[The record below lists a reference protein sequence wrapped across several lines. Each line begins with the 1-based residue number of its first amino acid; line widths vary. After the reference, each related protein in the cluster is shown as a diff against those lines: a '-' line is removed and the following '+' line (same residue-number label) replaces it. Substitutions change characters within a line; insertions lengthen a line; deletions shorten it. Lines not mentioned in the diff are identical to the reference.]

1 MRAERFSI
9 VQTGTA
15 RRSRL
20 RAGIRSGKQWEGI
33 QAALVPAESGE
44 NALQLSLR
52 SRMKPGWPLAGL
64 LTCASPNFDS
74 PSQGLRPSG
83 LKHRVKTL
91 RAYSYGV
98 VTDLHRLPSTRLK
111 RGYPGWVPGSNFW
124 RSNGVFGCCSEMSRQ
139 IKLHS
144 DALAY
149 NFCGRMCIRSVI
161 PRESPTRHDVSGREF
176 SQIGKSRC

>member
-1 MRAERFSI
+1 MVDGCGLNGSASFRP
-9 VQTGTA
+9 G
-15 RRSRL
+15 RRDALACAQVYAQAS
-20 RAGIRSGKQWEGI
+20 SGKDK

-124 RSNGVFGCCSEMSRQ
+124 RSNGGLRLLQRDEQANEAPFGCPCLQLLWTHVHTQCHTAR
-139 IKLHS
+139 KP
-144 DALAY
+144 Y
-149 NFCGRMCIRSVI
+149 
-161 PRESPTRHDVSGREF
+161 TT
-176 SQIGKSRC
+176 